1 MLRVIFLKQRNL
13 VVYSI
18 VVCKYTSNERKL
30 ILILSIQLYIIFD
43 DFVKIINLKIV
54 LRYRNVAIF
63 QLYKV
68 ICITF

>member
-43 DFVKIINLKIV
+43 DFV
-54 LRYRNVAIF
+54 
-63 QLYKV
+63 
-68 ICITF
+68 